1 MLDKHSSPRS
11 LPFVFSEI
19 STRNIR
25 ALKLLSKTFERDVLV
40 KNSAGELV
48 MLACKPFSERIKF
61 VVDSKM
67 QGVIC
72 LSSCNI
78 SVGCLSS

>member
-1 MLDKHSSPRS
+1 MLDKHSSARS

-19 STRNIR
+19 LTRNIR
-25 ALKLLSKTFERDVLV
+25 ALKLLSKTLERDVLV
-40 KNSAGELV
+40 KNSAEELV
-48 MLACKPFSERIKF
+48 MLACKPFSL
-61 VVDSKM
+61 DSKM